1 MPVLSRQPTSQ
12 PAQLA
17 GLLVSWH
24 QAQFSPVILPSSA
37 YVHSSVRFSAK
48 NCTWH
53 SSAKALACEA
63 EILYKTVDKHKR
75 FLLVS
80 LENANVLVIPNN
92 EKDTAQGAAE
102 W

>member
-1 MPVLSRQPTSQ
+1 MPVLSRQPTTQ

-17 GLLVSWH
+17 GQLVSWR
-24 QAQFSPVILPSSA
+24 QAQFSPAILPSSA

-53 SSAKALACEA
+53 SSAKGLAHKV
-63 EILYKTVDKHKR
+63 EILLNTVDKHNR

-80 LENANVLVIPNN
+80 LENANVLVIPNK